1 MKKTILALALA
12 AGLASAE
19 AATFGTGANQFTLD
33 FTAIGNTTQAA
44 DPLTG
49 YGAVGYN

>member
-33 FTAIGNTTQAA
+33 FTRDLPCNLNRSVIRI
-44 DPLTG
+44 LHH
-49 YGAVGYN
+49 